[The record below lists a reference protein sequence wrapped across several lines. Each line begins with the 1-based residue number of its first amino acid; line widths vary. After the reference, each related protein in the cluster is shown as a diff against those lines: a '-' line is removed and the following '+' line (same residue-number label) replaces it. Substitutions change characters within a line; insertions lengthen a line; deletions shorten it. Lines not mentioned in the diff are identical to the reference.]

1 MKDTDPSEIR
11 TNYLKLNRLVHPDK
25 CHHPQAAE
33 ASAVV
38 NSAKDTLTN
47 PLKKRLYDAY
57 VTDVMSG
64 RAEAGAEMSYAD
76 WEAAQ
81 AQYPVKIP
89 AWLEMVRVLSLSK
102 PCFFCTAFLDFQ
114 LCSPVVMIVM
124 IPHVTFGEESKYLHS
139 IACFGPLLTS
149 FLHLLQILRVPVVGQ
164 IFALILLIILLPLV
178 LILIV
183 LILVLWI
190 ICLPINIVMRCIFGP
205 PPMDPEAA
213 QANAAFAQAAHQPP
227 PHATAQRGPGNV

>member
-1 MKDTDPSEIR
+1 MPRGFKVSARGPDILLFRIPAPFQSCQVMKDTDPSEIR

-47 PLKKRLYDAY
+47 PIKKRLYDAY

-89 AWLEMVRVLSLSK
+89 AWLEMV
-102 PCFFCTAFLDFQ
+102 
-114 LCSPVVMIVM
+114 
-124 IPHVTFGEESKYLHS
+124 
-139 IACFGPLLTS
+139 
-149 FLHLLQILRVPVVGQ
+149 LRIPVVGQ
-164 IFALILLIILLPLV
+164 IFALILLLILLPLV

-190 ICLPINIVMRCIFGP
+190 ICLPINIVLRCLFGP
-205 PPMDPEAA
+205 PPMDAEAA